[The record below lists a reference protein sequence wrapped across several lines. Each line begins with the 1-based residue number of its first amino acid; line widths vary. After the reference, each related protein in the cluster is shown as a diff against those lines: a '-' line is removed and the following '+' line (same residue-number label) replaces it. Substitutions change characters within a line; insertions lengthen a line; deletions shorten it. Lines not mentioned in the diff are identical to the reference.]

1 MTRPNHICDLILSA
15 AASDR
20 RDEPAFIFPESTLTW
35 AEMERDIRMIAG
47 TLHKIGVQ
55 PGDNIAVILPNLP
68 LHPILA
74 FAAPWLGAVYLP
86 IDANLPNNQLARLLR
101 NPVPAAVFVQQS
113 RADELKWELG
123 LHDMQLPIFPVD
135 DTGFIVGDQWPRDA
149 FPWAKDPQGELD
161 SIAVRRH
168 TSGVSQEHQ
177 LVPLTHANLLS
188 ATESVRK
195 TLQVLSTSVLY
206 GTHPFW
212 DSFGFLFQMLLPA
225 WAMCTLQTCRRWSAQ
240 EVAGLLRDTDI
251 TAYIGTYA
259 HFAQLQPEL
268 EALAKQEL
276 EAIAA
281 QHPAPVESSEP
292 VVTEI
297 AVSQPD
303 EEPES
308 AGNGESAPA
317 EEDQPAAPDNA
328 EPSTTNTDVTAE
340 EPTEAEAATDTP
352 DADAS
357 DTTETAVSEQDQESD
372 QVQDESQDLSSDQDD
387 KDATSLGPT
396 NSDITAS
403 LRAHSPIR
411 RLRFALC
418 AGRYAD
424 LNVLSSFADHL
435 GCPVAT
441 AYGTAESAGIIT
453 INPTH
458 FDASNPD
465 SLGLPISGLEIEIRG
480 DDGTLL
486 LPNKTGEIWVRGP
499 NVFAG
504 YENGESQLNEDGWFA
519 TSDLGHIDDNHWLY
533 LTSRKE
539 DRILR
544 GGFAIYPQDVEA
556 VLSEHEEFED
566 VAVVAR
572 PDSNL
577 GQEVVAFVVPKR
589 DYVPDDREMLEFCTS
604 RNLPKYMAPT
614 LYMKADSIP
623 RSSNGYV
630 LRRELRDRLH
640 GGA

>member
-1 MTRPNHICDLILSA
+1 MTRPNHICDLILAA
-15 AASDR
+15 AASNR
-20 RDEPAFIFPESTLTW
+20 RDEPAFVFPESTLTW
-35 AEMERDIRMIAG
+35 AEMEKDVRMIAG

-86 IDANLPNNQLARLLR
+86 IDATLPNDQLARLLR

-149 FPWAKDPQGELD
+149 FPWAEEPKGELD
-161 SIAVRRH
+161 TVAVRRH

-195 TLQVLSTSVLY
+195 ILQVLSTSVLY

-225 WAMCTLQTCRRWSAQ
+225 WAACTLQTCRHWSAQ
-240 EVAGLLRDTDI
+240 EVAGLLRDSDI
-251 TAYIGTYA
+251 TAYIGNYA

-276 EAIAA
+276 EAEAA
-281 QHPAPVESSEP
+281 QHPAPAETSAVTITETAVE
-292 VVTEI
+292 
-297 AVSQPD
+297 QPD
-303 EEPES
+303 TEPTAAEE
-308 AGNGESAPA
+308 ASAPA
-317 EEDQPAAPDNA
+317 ESDEQTDADVDTPIDEASQP
-328 EPSTTNTDVTAE
+328 
-340 EPTEAEAATDTP
+340 EAEANTAADAPETTASTAPDTP
-352 DADAS
+352 EPTDAKP
-357 DTTETAVSEQDQESD
+357 
-372 QVQDESQDLSSDQDD
+372 DQDNSEIGSLD
-387 KDATSLGPT
+387 GNGQEDTDDEDETSLGPV
-396 NSDITAS
+396 NGDITRS

-418 AGRYAD
+418 AGRYSD

-441 AYGTAESAGIIT
+441 AYGTTESAGIIT

-465 SLGLPISGLEIEIRG
+465 SLGLPISGLEVEIRD

-486 LPNKTGEIWVRGP
+486 LPGKTGEIWVRGP
-499 NVFAG
+499 NVVAG
-504 YENGESQLNEDGWFA
+504 YENGQSQLNEDGWFA
-519 TSDLGHIDDNHWLY
+519 TSDLGHLDDNHWLY

-539 DRILR
+539 DRIVR
-544 GGFAIYPQDVEA
+544 GGFAIYPQEVEA
-556 VLSEHEEFED
+556 VLIEHEEFED

-589 DYVPDDREMLEFCTS
+589 DYVPDENELLEFCTA
-604 RNLPKYMAPT
+604 RNLPKYKVPT
-614 LYMKADSIP
+614 LYMKADAIP
-623 RSSNGYV
+623 RSSSGYV